1 MDYYLTVRDID
12 RFDDLAIREIDR
24 FDEVRIGL
32 NGNQIVRL
40 NTTVD
45 DGSLDV
51 VRIVSEKIKS
61 DVATVAEKYGKYVV
75 YGVAGLIVF
84 QLGKLWWRYRKKRG

>member
-12 RFDDLAIREIDR
+12 RFDDLAIREINR
-24 FDEVRIGL
+24 FDEMRTGL

-51 VRIVSEKIKS
+51 VRIVSEQVKS

-75 YGVAGLIVF
+75 YGIAGLIAF

>member
-12 RFDDLAIREIDR
+12 RFDDLAIRETNR

-51 VRIVSEKIKS
+51 VRIVSEQVKS
-61 DVATVAEKYGKYVV
+61 DVATVAERYGKYVV
-75 YGVAGLIVF
+75 YGIVGLIAF
-84 QLGKLWWRYRKKRG
+84 QLGKLWWGYRKKRG